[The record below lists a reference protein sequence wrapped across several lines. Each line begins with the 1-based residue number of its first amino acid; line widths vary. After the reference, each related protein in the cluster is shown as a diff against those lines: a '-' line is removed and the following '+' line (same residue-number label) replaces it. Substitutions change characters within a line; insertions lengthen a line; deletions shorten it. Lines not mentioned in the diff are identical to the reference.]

1 MKVVF
6 HRTIIGHLFSTSVCQ
21 SFFDPTA
28 DNDVFYCKYCKGFHT
43 ASRKGVSQVVIC
55 SEPLVL
61 S

>member
-6 HRTIIGHLFSTSVCQ
+6 HRAIIGHLFSTSVCQ
-21 SFFDPTA
+21 SFLDPTA

-61 S
+61 T